1 MLPYTLG
8 SSAIKHN
15 YRRATYRNR
24 DYHPPAIL
32 PVSGEKCCSF
42 KGVIQMI
49 KSDVLSGI
57 LIGIVVGLV
66 FTTPLTPHLGVIVIL
81 AVVFG
86 TRLLSMK

>member
-1 MLPYTLG
+1 MPIESE
-8 SSAIKHN
+8 SSK
-15 YRRATYRNR
+15 YY
-24 DYHPPAIL
+24 
-32 PVSGEKCCSF
+32 SS
-42 KGVIQMI
+42 KGVISMI
-49 KSDVLSGI
+49 KSDTLAGI